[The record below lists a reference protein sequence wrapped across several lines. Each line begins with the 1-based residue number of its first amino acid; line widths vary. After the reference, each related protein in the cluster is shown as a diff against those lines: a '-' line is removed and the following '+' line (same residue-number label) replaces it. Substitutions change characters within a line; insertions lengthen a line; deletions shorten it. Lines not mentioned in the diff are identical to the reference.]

1 MGNYFFKN
9 IERTIK
15 LMTKKDRGKIWLAA
29 AGLLIDDGKWLVVK
43 KKYGGLKDKW
53 SIPAGFVDAGETVD
67 EAAVR
72 EVFEETGILGE
83 VVSVLGIRSGVIK
96 ETISDNMI
104 VFLLKKKSGALFAD
118 ESEIEKAAFLTP
130 EELKE
135 DPATSLMVHYFM
147 NENNKH
153 IEDKINPGDIFGYTS
168 YKIFDCR

>member
-1 MGNYFFKN
+1 
-9 IERTIK
+9 
-15 LMTKKDRGKIWLAA
+15 MTKKDRGKIWLAA
-29 AGLLIDDGKWLVVK
+29 AGLLIDDDGKWLVVK
-43 KKYGGLKDKW
+43 KKYGGLKGKW

-67 EAAVR
+67 DAAVR

-135 DPATSLMVHYFM
+135 DPDTSLMVHYFM

-153 IEDKINPGDIFGYTS
+153 IKDKINPGDIFGYTS